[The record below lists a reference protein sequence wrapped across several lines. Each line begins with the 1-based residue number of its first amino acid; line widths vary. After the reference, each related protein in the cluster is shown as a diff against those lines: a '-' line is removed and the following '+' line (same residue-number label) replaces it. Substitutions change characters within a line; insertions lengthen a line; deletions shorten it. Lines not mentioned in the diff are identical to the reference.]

1 MHTALLPAR
10 QAISCFGNEI
20 MFREICENA
29 SWKEMREMQNIRLR
43 KIQKRKQIR
52 RDAEMNKTD
61 KETCGMIGRMKKTE
75 DRLRSFWTV
84 KRISILLSVLYF
96 ASLIP
101 MLVIAQYNYA
111 GADDYSIGQ
120 TCHTAWIT
128 SHNVFAV
135 IWQAALMAAHDFL
148 YWMGYFSAI
157 FMMSIHP
164 GVFGEHVYAA
174 TTWIMVGMLT
184 FSTIYLLR
192 ALLVKAL
199 GMSRDLCRCVTMIL
213 LLITVQCTVG
223 RNEAFY
229 WYCGAVNYIFFYAV
243 GLFYLGC
250 LLSAVY
256 DQKRGKKIYDLCMAC
271 FLGVFVGGGNYMT
284 ALTVAIVLVLAVFLL
299 WKNGALGRQKV
310 LLVPIACFFVG
321 FLASCLAPGNSY
333 RSEITQGMGAV
344 KAILISLYYFFDYCV
359 SDWTTWAVAAG
370 FLLMVPFIWKMVGD
384 TEFTFP
390 YPLLV
395 FLLGYG
401 LTSANVTPPLYAIGN
416 IGAGRLQAIFFIQ
429 YILLMGLCLIYGLG
443 WLQKYL
449 EGKGLGKRRIAETEE
464 NSAVEKKDT
473 ETGKQSDAKV
483 MCFSAPAF
491 RGIVLLSLFI
501 VFASALCIHVDPY
514 YYTSSSAMTD
524 LLNGSARA
532 YGEAYEARTKI
543 LLDDTVKD
551 VVFEKL
557 PAEPQLL
564 FFSDLTEDKD
574 SWENKAV
581 AKYYG
586 KDSVVV
592 KK

>member
-1 MHTALLPAR
+1 
-10 QAISCFGNEI
+10 
-20 MFREICENA
+20 
-29 SWKEMREMQNIRLR
+29 
-43 KIQKRKQIR
+43 
-52 RDAEMNKTD
+52 MNKQ
-61 KETCGMIGRMKKTE
+61 KINAGERGMENRGPGKMAVRCREREEK
-75 DRLRSFWTV
+75 LRRFWTV
-84 KRISILLSVLYF
+84 KKVSILLTILYF

-192 ALLVKAL
+192 ALFVKAL
-199 GMSRDLCRCVTMIL
+199 GMSRDLCRSVTMIL

-256 DQKRGKKIYDLCMAC
+256 DQKRWKKIYDLCMAC
-271 FLGVFVGGGNYMT
+271 FLGIFVGGGNYMT
-284 ALTVAIVLVLAVFLL
+284 ALTVAIVLVVALFLL
-299 WKNGALGRQKV
+299 WKNGALGRQKI
-310 LLVPIACFFVG
+310 LLVPIAFFFFG

-384 TEFTFP
+384 TDFTFP
-390 YPLLV
+390 CPLLA

-401 LTSANVTPPLYAIGN
+401 LTSANVTPPLFAIGN

-429 YILLMGLCLIYGLG
+429 YILLMGLCLVYGLG
-443 WLQKYL
+443 WMRKYL
-449 EGKGLGKRRIAETEE
+449 DGRRAE
-464 NSAVEKKDT
+464 S
-473 ETGKQSDAKV
+473 TGKETAGDV
-483 MCFSAPAF
+483 HFSAPAF

-524 LLNGSARA
+524 LLNGSAKA
-532 YGEAYEARTKI
+532 YGEAYKERTRI
-543 LLDDTVKD
+543 LLDDSVKD

-557 PAEPQLL
+557 PSEPQLL
-564 FFSDLTEDKD
+564 FFSDLTDSMD

-586 KDSVVV
+586 KNSVVV

>member
-1 MHTALLPAR
+1 MDKQKTTVR
-10 QAISCFGNEI
+10 Q
-20 MFREICENA
+20 
-29 SWKEMREMQNIRLR
+29 QNQGRHPESSGSEKSR
-43 KIQKRKQIR
+43 
-52 RDAEMNKTD
+52 
-61 KETCGMIGRMKKTE
+61 GMISWLQKAEGNM
-75 DRLRSFWTV
+75 RSFWTV
-84 KRISILLSVLYF
+84 KKISILLTVLYF

-192 ALLVKAL
+192 AILVKAL
-199 GMSRDLCRCVTMIL
+199 GMSRDLCRSVTMIL

-250 LLSAVY
+250 LVSAVY
-256 DQKRGKKIYDLCMAC
+256 DRKRGKRIYDLCMAC
-271 FLGVFVGGGNYMT
+271 FLGIFVGGGNYMT

-299 WKNGALGRQKV
+299 WKNGALRRQKI
-310 LLVPIACFFVG
+310 LLLPMGFFFFG

-344 KAILISLYYFFDYCV
+344 KSILISLYYFFDYCV

-370 FLLMVPFIWKMVGD
+370 FLLMVPFIWKMVGE
-384 TEFTFP
+384 TAFTFP
-390 YPLLV
+390 CPLLI

-429 YILLMGLCLIYGLG
+429 YIFLMGLCLIYGLG
-443 WLQKYL
+443 WLRKYL
-449 EGKGLGKRRIAETEE
+449 DGKAATEIVGGKET
-464 NSAVEKKDT
+464 
-473 ETGKQSDAKV
+473 AKTV
-483 MCFSAPAF
+483 GVAKAAHFSVPAF
-491 RGIVLLSLFI
+491 RSMVLLSLFI

-524 LLNGSARA
+524 LLNGSAKA
-532 YGEAYEARTKI
+532 YGEAYEERTKI
-543 LLDDTVKD
+543 LLDDSVKD

-564 FFSDLTEDKD
+564 FFSDLTDDKE

-586 KDSVVV
+586 KNSVVV
-592 KK
+592 KR

>member
-1 MHTALLPAR
+1 MDKQKVTAPQHNWGKHPESGQGTAFCS
-10 QAISCFGNEI
+10 I
-20 MFREICENA
+20 
-29 SWKEMREMQNIRLR
+29 
-43 KIQKRKQIR
+43 
-52 RDAEMNKTD
+52 
-61 KETCGMIGRMKKTE
+61 IGRMKRSE
-75 DRLRSFWTV
+75 ENMRSFWTV
-84 KRISILLSVLYF
+84 KKISILLTVLYF

-120 TCHTAWIT
+120 TCHSAWIA

-135 IWQAALMAAHDFL
+135 IWQAVLMAAHDFL

-199 GMSRDLCRCVTMIL
+199 GMSRDLCRSVTMIL

-256 DQKRGKKIYDLCMAC
+256 DQKPGKRIYDLCMAC
-271 FLGVFVGGGNYMT
+271 LLGVFVGGGNYMT

-299 WKNGALGRQKV
+299 WRNGALGRWKI
-310 LLVPIACFFVG
+310 LLIPMGFFFFG

-333 RSEITQGMGAV
+333 RSEITQGMGAL

-384 TEFTFP
+384 TDFSFP

-443 WLQKYL
+443 WLRRYL
-449 EGKGLGKRRIAETEE
+449 EGKGYERSRAAETEAAE
-464 NSAVEKKDT
+464 TEVAETEVSKTEVT
-473 ETGKQSDAKV
+473 ETAENAV
-483 MCFSAPAF
+483 RFSVPAY

-532 YGEAYEARTKI
+532 YGEAYEERTKI

-557 PAEPQLL
+557 PAEPELL
-564 FFSDLTEDKD
+564 FFSDLTDDKD

>member
-1 MHTALLPAR
+1 MDKQKVTATQQGKGRSGDDCA
-10 QAISCFGNEI
+10 G
-20 MFREICENA
+20 
-29 SWKEMREMQNIRLR
+29 
-43 KIQKRKQIR
+43 KRVCSLCTR
-52 RDAEMNKTD
+52 M
-61 KETCGMIGRMKKTE
+61 KETEERM
-75 DRLRSFWTV
+75 RRFWTV
-84 KRISILLSVLYF
+84 KRISVLLTVLYF

-128 SHNVFAV
+128 THNVFAV

-157 FMMSIHP
+157 FMMSVHP

-174 TTWIMVGMLT
+174 TTWIMLGMLT
-184 FSTIYLLR
+184 FSTMYLLR

-199 GMSRDLCRCVTMIL
+199 GMSRDLCRSVTMIL
-213 LLITVQCTVG
+213 LLVTVQCTVG

-256 DQKRGKKIYDLCMAC
+256 DKKPGKRIYDLCMAC
-271 FLGVFVGGGNYMT
+271 FLGIFVGGGNYMT
-284 ALTVAIVLVLAVFLL
+284 ALTVAIVLVVAVFLL
-299 WKNGALGRQKV
+299 WRNGALKRQRI
-310 LLVPIACFFVG
+310 LLVPMACFFFG

-370 FLLMVPFIWKMVGD
+370 FLLLVPFIWKMVGD
-384 TEFTFP
+384 TDFTFP
-390 YPLLV
+390 CPLLV
-395 FLLGYG
+395 FLMGYG

-443 WLQKYL
+443 WLRKYL
-449 EGKGLGKRRIAETEE
+449 ERRGLGRGEAAGADR
-464 NSAVEKKDT
+464 
-473 ETGKQSDAKV
+473 
-483 MCFSAPAF
+483 CFSAPAF
-491 RGIVLLSLFI
+491 RSMVLLSLFI

-524 LLNGSARA
+524 LLNGSAKA
-532 YGEAYEARTKI
+532 YGEAYEERTKV

-557 PAEPQLL
+557 PAQPQLL
-564 FFSDLTEDKD
+564 FFSDLTDSMD

-581 AKYYG
+581 ARYYD
-586 KDSVVV
+586 KNSVVV
-592 KK
+592 K